1 MKSPILV
8 LLTVLLSSSTSFLW
22 NTNLVLAAMDD
33 DEKATVAKKSISG
46 KIESCSGWSL
56 NKLPQ
61 LKKFLKLGHAE
72 SYQNVEIEYIHG
84 RKATLTIY
92 HDEKIVETVVLS
104 DLKNHEEM
112 HALFVEKGFQLKPE
126 NEIEAIKAERY
137 AEHGKQIEMMEERAR
152 KRKTGVRQKKKPEQR
167 KSKSNNNRSFNRE
180 DAKPLS
186 DEEKAELRKQQ
197 EEYRQARKL
206 EREQRRQNIKE
217 GKSDD
222 KEFFLKERRRK
233 EREERR
239 ARGADQKTTHG
250 ELKGE
255 LKEKMIQKFRDKIAK
270 MKLGKKERVG
280 TDEL

>member
-1 MKSPILV
+1 M
-8 LLTVLLSSSTSFLW
+8 
-22 NTNLVLAAMDD
+22 
-33 DEKATVAKKSISG
+33 
-46 KIESCSGWSL
+46 
-56 NKLPQ
+56 
-61 LKKFLKLGHAE
+61 KKFLKLGHAE

-92 HDEKIVETVVLS
+92 HDDEKVETVVLS

-152 KRKTGVRQKKKPEQR
+152 KRKTGVRQ

-239 ARGADQKTTHG
+239 ARGAGQKATHG

>member
-8 LLTVLLSSSTSFLW
+8 FLTVLLSSFLW
-22 NTNLVLAAMDD
+22 NTNLVLAMDD
-33 DEKATVAKKSISG
+33 DEKAAVAKSISG

-84 RKATLTIY
+84 KKATLTIY
-92 HDEKIVETVVLS
+92 HDDEKVETLVLS
-104 DLKNHEEM
+104 DLQNHEEM

-137 AEHGKQIEMMEERAR
+137 AEHGKQIEIMEERAR
-152 KRKTGVRQKKKPEQR
+152 KRKTGVREKKPER
-167 KSKSNNNRSFNRE
+167 KSKSNKRIFNRE
-180 DAKPLS
+180 EVKPLS
-186 DEEKAELRKQQ
+186 DEEKAELRKKQ

-239 ARGADQKTTHG
+239 ARGADQKAHG
-250 ELKGE
+250 ELNGE
-255 LKEKMIQKFRDKIAK
+255 LKEKMIQKFRTKIGK
-270 MKLGKKERVG
+270 MKLGNKERVG